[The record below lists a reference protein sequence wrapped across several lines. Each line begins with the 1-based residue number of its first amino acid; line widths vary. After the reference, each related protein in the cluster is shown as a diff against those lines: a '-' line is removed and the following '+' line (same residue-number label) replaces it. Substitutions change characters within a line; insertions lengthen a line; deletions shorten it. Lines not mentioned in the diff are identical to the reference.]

1 MDENTRLLGLIL
13 NELKQSNRL
22 LGLILNELKLMR
34 KEQTSLIRLWMKQDR
49 HYHKKTLKGLE
60 K

>member
-1 MDENTRLLGLIL
+1 MDEHTRLLGLIL
-13 NELKQSNRL
+13 D
-22 LGLILNELKLMR
+22 ELKLMR